1 MLAPLDGALGVVL
14 AALALQL
21 QHNLLGG
28 FCLLVENGLGLTTI
42 SRLLPVITTLSL
54 GRQAVLTL
62 LVLSDLVKGVLL
74 ALLVFAVG
82 LLGLRNVHHG
92 GRGGGAV
99 LALGRLAS
107 SSASAAAEGCGRL
120 AAEALAS
127 FL

>member
-82 LLGLRNVHHG
+82 FLGLRNVHHG
-92 GRGGGAV
+92 GGGGGAV

-107 SSASAAAEGCGRL
+107 SSSSSDRK
-120 AAEALAS
+120 S
-127 FL
+127 VV